1 MDIDKEIKALAKDES
16 DLIAKPTR
24 HFQHESY
31 DDGQKD
37 QDPMTKLQFTFG
49 HLAQKKS

>member
-16 DLIAKPTR
+16 DFIARPTH

-37 QDPMTKLQFTFG
+37 
-49 HLAQKKS
+49 